1 MKFLVTLA
9 LAVAIAPATA
19 FGQTTW
25 TIDPNHTLSSFSV
38 RHLLISSVH
47 GEFGKTAGTF
57 RIDEKDLARSNVDAT
72 IDVTS
77 LNTRVP
83 DRDKH
88 LRSAD
93 FFDTEKHPTMVFK
106 STKVE
111 KIAKDR
117 LRVTGDLTIRGT
129 SRPATLDVTYTAPI
143 KGMEGE
149 TRRGFSAT
157 TKINRKEFGLNW
169 SKAVEAGPVV
179 GDDVNIVLDVEAV
192 RDEPKA
198 EKR

>member
-1 MKFLVTLA
+1 MKFLVALT

-38 RHLLISSVH
+38 RHLLISTVH

-57 RIDEKDLARSNVDAT
+57 RIDDKDIAKSNVDAT

-77 LNTRVP
+77 LDTRVP

-88 LRSAD
+88 LKSAD
-93 FFDTEKHPTMVFK
+93 FFDAEKHPTMVFK

-111 KIAKDR
+111 KIGKDR
-117 LRVTGDLTIRGT
+117 LKVTGDLVIRGT
-129 SRPATLDVTYTAPI
+129 TRPAVLDVTYSAPI

-149 TRRGFSAT
+149 TRRGFTAT

-179 GDDVNIVLDVEAV
+179 GDEVNIMLDVEAIK
-192 RDEPKA
+192 DEPKA
-198 EKR
+198 ERK